1 MKTLLPALAASL
13 LCASVCACAGT
24 TASDIPPRSTVEL
37 LPGADAT
44 LGPRAALRFDAI
56 LDSRCPPGVQC
67 ITAGK
72 IRYRFVLSGGKQPE
86 TFMLDSS
93 APRHVSTELAGVS
106 VQLDSAAPPAPVP
119 ANPTSASGTV
129 PRAPAVHPVTLTITR
144 H

>member
-86 TFMLDSS
+86 TFILDSS

-106 VQLDSAAPPAPVP
+106 VQLDSAAPPPPP
-119 ANPTSASGTV
+119 ASTNATSASGV
-129 PRAPAVHPVTLTITR
+129 APTVHPVTLTITR
-144 H
+144 Q